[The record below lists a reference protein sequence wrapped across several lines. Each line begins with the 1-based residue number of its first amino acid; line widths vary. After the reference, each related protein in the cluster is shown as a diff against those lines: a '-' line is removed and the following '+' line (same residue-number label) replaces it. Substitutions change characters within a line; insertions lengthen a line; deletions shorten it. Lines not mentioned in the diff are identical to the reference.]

1 MAKDNQVREEIHYER
16 IGYFTYLGVSASAGC
31 GVSCAAG
38 SNYNGELKPGDRLM
52 ETSLAERMGVS
63 RTPVRE
69 AIRKLEL
76 EGFVVM
82 LPRKG
87 AQVAQITRKDIGDVL
102 EIRAVLEGLGVE
114 LAAKKMQA
122 EDIEEL
128 KRINGE
134 FASAIPTG
142 DVAKLVELDTRFH
155 DFIFTKADNE
165 RLQQII
171 GSLVEQVSRF
181 RVTYLRKPTYHDAIA
196 KEHEAIIRAIEGRDL
211 EERGGVRWSISAISR
226 EKLSAVE
233 E

>member
-1 MAKDNQVREEIHYER
+1 MYLSFSPNPGVWREVCILVN
-16 IGYFTYLGVSASAGC
+16 FV
-31 GVSCAAG
+31 
-38 SNYNGELKPGDRLM
+38 PGDLIA
-52 ETSLAERMGVS
+52 EHLAVILLEFDDAGVGQG
-63 RTPVRE
+63 VL
-69 AIRKLEL
+69 AHLLDDL
-76 EGFVVM
+76 EGHGGDV
-82 LPRKG
+82 G
-87 AQVAQITRKDIGDVL
+87 ACPGAAQDVAGVPDGGGDDLSVDIVIKSKDIGDVL

-211 EERGGVRWSISAISR
+211 EGARRCAVEHIRNQQ

>member
-1 MAKDNQVREEIHYER
+1 MSGLDTLHISEYQPLRDVVFHALREAI
-16 IGYFTYLGVSASAGC
+16 IT
-31 GVSCAAG
+31 
-38 SNYNGELKPGDRLM
+38 GELKPGDRLM
-52 ETSLAERMGVS
+52 ETPLAERMGVS

-114 LAAKKMQA
+114 LAAKRMQS

-128 KRINGE
+128 KKINGE
-134 FASAIPTG
+134 FASAIPAG
-142 DVAKLVELDTRFH
+142 YVARLVELDTRFH

-165 RLQQII
+165 KLQQII

-196 KEHEAIIRAIEGRDL
+196 KEHEAIIRAMESRDL
-211 EERGGVRWSISAISR
+211 EEARRCAVEHIRNQQ

>member
-1 MAKDNQVREEIHYER
+1 MCIHLSVAGEMAKDNQVREEIHYER

-134 FASAIPTG
+134 FASAIPT
-142 DVAKLVELDTRFH
+142 ATWP
-155 DFIFTKADNE
+155 N
-165 RLQQII
+165 
-171 GSLVEQVSRF
+171 
-181 RVTYLRKPTYHDAIA
+181 
-196 KEHEAIIRAIEGRDL
+196 
-211 EERGGVRWSISAISR
+211 W
-226 EKLSAVE
+226 
-233 E
+233 

>member
-1 MAKDNQVREEIHYER
+1 MSGLDTLHISEYQPLRDVVFHALREAI
-16 IGYFTYLGVSASAGC
+16 IT
-31 GVSCAAG
+31 
-38 SNYNGELKPGDRLM
+38 GELKPGDRLM

-155 DFIFTKADNE
+155 DFIFTKADDE

-211 EERGGVRWSISAISR
+211 EGARRCAVEHIRNQQ

>member
-1 MAKDNQVREEIHYER
+1 M
-16 IGYFTYLGVSASAGC
+16 
-31 GVSCAAG
+31 
-38 SNYNGELKPGDRLM
+38 
-52 ETSLAERMGVS
+52 
-63 RTPVRE
+63 
-69 AIRKLEL
+69 
-76 EGFVVM
+76 
-82 LPRKG
+82 
-87 AQVAQITRKDIGDVL
+87 AQITRKDIGDVL

-211 EERGGVRWSISAISR
+211 EGARRCAVEHIRNQQ